1 MAMDITLIV
10 RTLTQVVEA
19 MEQLAIPYHIGGS
32 VASSLYG
39 EFRPTQDVDIVA
51 DLRLA
56 HARSFV
62 KLLDQDYYIDEDA
75 VRDAIRRRSSFS
87 LISNETFMKVDVFLP
102 KSRAFDQDA
111 ARGVKRQPLV
121 KGGREFVLASPENMV
136 VNKLEWYEMGGR
148 VSCIASPKS
157 SSVGPP
163 SSSSPRLLLELPRC
177 HKRADHLWP
186 NHSSTAI
193 LTTKGRES

>member
-56 HARSFV
+56 HVRSFV

-102 KSRAFDQDA
+102 KLRAFDRDA
-111 ARGVKRQPLV
+111 VRGVKRQPLV

-148 VSCIASPKS
+148 VSDRQWNDLLGILKRQGANLDLAYLDRWAAALG
-157 SSVGPP
+157 VGD
-163 SSSSPRLLLELPRC
+163 LLE
-177 HKRADHLWP
+177 RAL
-186 NHSSTAI
+186 
-193 LTTKGRES
+193 REAGLRQP

>member
-56 HARSFV
+56 HVRSFV

-87 LISNETFMKVDVFLP
+87 LISNETFLKVDVFLP

-121 KGGREFVLASPENMV
+121 KGGREFVLASPENLV

-148 VSCIASPKS
+148 VSDRQWNDLLGILKRQGANLDLAYLDRWAAALG
-157 SSVGPP
+157 VGD
-163 SSSSPRLLLELPRC
+163 LLEQAL
-177 HKRADHLWP
+177 
-186 NHSSTAI
+186 
-193 LTTKGRES
+193 REAGLRQP

>member
-56 HARSFV
+56 HVRSFV

-111 ARGVKRQPLV
+111 VRGLKRQPLV

-136 VNKLEWYEMGGR
+136 VNKQLEWYEMGGR
-148 VSCIASPKS
+148 VSDRQWNDLLGILKRQGANLDLAYLDRWAAVLG
-157 SSVGPP
+157 VGD
-163 SSSSPRLLLELPRC
+163 LLEQAL
-177 HKRADHLWP
+177 
-186 NHSSTAI
+186 
-193 LTTKGRES
+193 REAGLRQP

>member
-1 MAMDITLIV
+1 MAMDITLIM
-10 RTLTQVVEA
+10 RTLTPVVEA

-51 DLRLA
+51 DLQLA
-56 HARSFV
+56 HVRSFV
-62 KLLDQDYYIDEDA
+62 KLLDQDYYIDGDA

-87 LISNETFMKVDVFLP
+87 LISNETFIKVDVFIP
-102 KSRAFDQDA
+102 KLRAFDRDA

-121 KGGREFVLASPENMV
+121 QGGREFVLASPENMV

-148 VSCIASPKS
+148 VADRQWNDLLGILKRQGANLDLAYLDRWAAALG
-157 SSVGPP
+157 VGD
-163 SSSSPRLLLELPRC
+163 LLE
-177 HKRADHLWP
+177 RAL
-186 NHSSTAI
+186 
-193 LTTKGRES
+193 REAGLRQP

>member
-1 MAMDITLIV
+1 MAMDMTLIL

-56 HARSFV
+56 HVRSFV

-75 VRDAIRRRSSFS
+75 VRDAIRQRSSFS

-111 ARGVKRQPLV
+111 VRGVKRQPLV

-148 VSCIASPKS
+148 VSDRQWNDLLGILKRQGANLDLAYLDRWAAALG
-157 SSVGPP
+157 VGD
-163 SSSSPRLLLELPRC
+163 LLE
-177 HKRADHLWP
+177 RAL
-186 NHSSTAI
+186 
-193 LTTKGRES
+193 REAGLRQP

>member
-10 RTLTQVVEA
+10 RTLTPVVEA
-19 MEQLAIPYHIGGS
+19 MEQLAIAYHIGGS

-51 DLRLA
+51 NLQLA
-56 HARSFV
+56 HVRSFV

-87 LISNETFMKVDVFLP
+87 LISNETFMKVDVFIL
-102 KSRAFDQDA
+102 KSRAFDRDA
-111 ARGVKRQPLV
+111 VRGVKRQPLV

-136 VNKLEWYEMGGR
+136 VNKLEWYQMGGR
-148 VSCIASPKS
+148 VSDRQWNDLLGILKRQGAQLDLAYLDRWAAALG
-157 SSVGPP
+157 VGD
-163 SSSSPRLLLELPRC
+163 LLE
-177 HKRADHLWP
+177 RAL
-186 NHSSTAI
+186 
-193 LTTKGRES
+193 REAGLQQP

>member
-10 RTLTQVVEA
+10 RTLTPVVEA

-39 EFRPTQDVDIVA
+39 EFRPTQDVDLVA
-51 DLRLA
+51 DLQLA
-56 HARSFV
+56 HVRSFF

-87 LISNETFMKVDVFLP
+87 LISNETFMKVDVFIP
-102 KSRAFDQDA
+102 KSRAFDRDA
-111 ARGVKRQPLV
+111 VRGVKRQPLV

-148 VSCIASPKS
+148 VSNRQWNDLLGILKRQGANLDLAYLDRWAAALE
-157 SSVGPP
+157 VGD
-163 SSSSPRLLLELPRC
+163 LLE
-177 HKRADHLWP
+177 RAL
-186 NHSSTAI
+186 
-193 LTTKGRES
+193 REAGLRQP

>member
-56 HARSFV
+56 HVRSFV

-102 KSRAFDQDA
+102 KSRAFDRDA
-111 ARGVKRQPLV
+111 VRGVKRQPLV

-148 VSCIASPKS
+148 VSDRQWNDLLGILKRQGANLDLAYLDRWAAALG
-157 SSVGPP
+157 VGD
-163 SSSSPRLLLELPRC
+163 LLE
-177 HKRADHLWP
+177 RAL
-186 NHSSTAI
+186 
-193 LTTKGRES
+193 REAGLRQP

>member
-56 HARSFV
+56 HVRSFV

-75 VRDAIRRRSSFS
+75 VRDAIRQRSSFS
-87 LISNETFMKVDVFLP
+87 LISNETFMKVDAFLP

-111 ARGVKRQPLV
+111 VRGVKRQPQG
-121 KGGREFVLASPENMV
+121 KAGRELGMASPQ
-136 VNKLEWYEMGGR
+136 
-148 VSCIASPKS
+148 
-157 SSVGPP
+157 
-163 SSSSPRLLLELPRC
+163 
-177 HKRADHLWP
+177 DQD
-186 NHSSTAI
+186 
-193 LTTKGRES
+193 

>member
-1 MAMDITLIV
+1 MAMDITLIL

-56 HARSFV
+56 HVRSFV

-75 VRDAIRRRSSFS
+75 VRDSIRQRSSFS

-111 ARGVKRQPLV
+111 VRGVNRQPLV

-136 VNKLEWYEMGGR
+136 GNKLDWYEMGGR
-148 VSCIASPKS
+148 VSDRQWNDLLGILKRQGANLDLAYLDRWAAVLG
-157 SSVGPP
+157 VGD
-163 SSSSPRLLLELPRC
+163 LLEQAL
-177 HKRADHLWP
+177 
-186 NHSSTAI
+186 
-193 LTTKGRES
+193 REAGLRQP